1 MHITTSTNTTHE
13 QWAMTELKFIGR
25 VSSMGKRNIV
35 YIPDEYQKTAFKLRG
50 KQVRVRI
57 DDDISYD

>member
-1 MHITTSTNTTHE
+1 MHITTGTNTTHE
-13 QWAMTELKFIGR
+13 QGAMTELKFIGR

-35 YIPDEYQKTAFKLRG
+35 YIPDEYHKIATKLRG

-57 DDDISYD
+57 DDEISYD